1 MLISDLIRFKNDLL
15 SEIDELSL
23 ADRAIDE
30 CRAKLVRLKE
40 ANNES
45 ITTVELFEKINS
57 NIIQYDN
64 ILMQHHQIKLSIES
78 ILTDIDEN
86 IVKLAQTVLY
96 NDNYPFKYN
105 SQRTVTITE
114 DNLKKVI
121 AAIHQHNDWHYPG
134 VQLTTRDPILT
145 ENMVSLDPL
154 YLCDFDQSFIDQT
167 SSKFNDQYNMRLRK
181 YLIQNH
187 TLDFLP
193 QGQIGFMIAWLMF
206 NYTGNDYV
214 VTYLKNILN
223 CLRSGGVFM
232 FSYNNCDILESCQ
245 DYEANKSNYQSKKN
259 LIKLCQEIG
268 YEIIESVDLPNN
280 DELKYVSWM
289 KVKKPGQLTT
299 IKRHQV
305 LGQLLEK

>member
-64 ILMQHHQIKLSIES
+64 MLTQHHQIKLSIES

-105 SQRTVTITE
+105 SQRTVTVTE

-223 CLRSGGVFM
+223 CLRPGGVFM

-245 DYEANKSNYQSKKN
+245 EYEVNKSNYHSNKN